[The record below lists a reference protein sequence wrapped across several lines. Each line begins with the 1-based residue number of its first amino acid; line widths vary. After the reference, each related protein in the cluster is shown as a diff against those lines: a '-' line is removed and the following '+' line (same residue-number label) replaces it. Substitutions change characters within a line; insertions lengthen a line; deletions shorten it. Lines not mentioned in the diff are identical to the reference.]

1 MGVLVRLSVG
11 LSTRRGVLLRANS
24 TIMTG
29 TELKLY
35 REAKGWTQE
44 EAATEFGYSRRGWQL
59 AERNG
64 PTQKLVIA
72 IKRREK

>member
-1 MGVLVRLSVG
+1 
-11 LSTRRGVLLRANS
+11 
-24 TIMTG
+24 MTG
-29 TELKLY
+29 TELRLY
-35 REAKGWTQE
+35 REARGWTQE